1 MKSLILLLLVV
12 GTSAQ
17 AEPITLKCKT
27 DTGEKAAD
35 LVVDLASNQL
45 RWGPGMPYTIFHKND
60 QYISAYEVPDNR
72 VGGEVLV
79 FDRVTGE
86 YTRAAVRIFTDSKG
100 RGAKLRPG
108 TFKGHCNAPML

>member
-1 MKSLILLLLVV
+1 MKPLILLLLVV

-35 LVVDLASNQL
+35 LVVDFASNQL
-45 RWGPGMPYTIFHKND
+45 RWGPSTYTIFHKND
-60 QYISAYEVPDNR
+60 QYISAYEVPGNR
-72 VGGEVLV
+72 VGGEVWVL
-79 FDRVTGE
+79 DRVTGE
-86 YTRAAVRIFTDSKG
+86 YTRAAVLIFTDSEG

-108 TFKGHCNAPML
+108 TFKGHCNTPML